1 MICEFNE
8 TTPENIMSVVPKAE
22 GKSGNLQ
29 KLMGI
34 CQLSSVSLRSGG
46 VNVVGGGGECI

>member
-8 TTPENIMSVVPKAE
+8 TTPENMVSVVPKA

-34 CQLSSVSLRSGG
+34 CQLASVSLRSGG